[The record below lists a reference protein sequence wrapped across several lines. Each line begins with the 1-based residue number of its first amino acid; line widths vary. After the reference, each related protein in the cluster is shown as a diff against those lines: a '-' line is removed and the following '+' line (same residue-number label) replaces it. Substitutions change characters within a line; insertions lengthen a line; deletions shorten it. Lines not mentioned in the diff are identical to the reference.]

1 METHPIILSSPSWLP
16 PSCMVWDS
24 PVKGSFFWMN
34 EWMNERKN
42 ERMKEWKKE
51 RKKLSLLNNVH
62 FIDMFSF
69 LIWIRLK
76 LVAQTPKYQIRHI
89 FNLNM
94 NLRKGGYKGRS
105 YSIKETCRQP
115 PPQFS
120 LASAHFFSPLH
131 YLYPACCGSTQQF
144 KDNWSNHVG
153 LSVNFT
159 LPAGVPNTA
168 PSRWLN
174 LEK

>member
-1 METHPIILSSPSWLP
+1 MLKLVFRWKLTQSNSLLQADCRP
-16 PSCMVWDS
+16 PAWSGTARS
-24 PVKGSFFWMN
+24 KAAFSTS
-34 EWMNERKN
+34 E
-42 ERMKEWKKE
+42 KKE
-51 RKKLSLLNNVH
+51 RKQLSLLNNVH

-105 YSIKETCRQP
+105 YSIKATCRQP

-120 LASAHFFSPLH
+120 LASAHFFLP
-131 YLYPACCGSTQQF
+131 F
-144 KDNWSNHVG
+144 IID
-153 LSVNFT
+153 T
-159 LPAGVPNTA
+159 LPAVALPNSLRTTDPTTFA
-168 PSRWLN
+168 YLLISLC
-174 LEK
+174 LQECQTMHHQDDLI

>member
-1 METHPIILSSPSWLP
+1 MLKLVFRWKLTQSNPLLQAGCRP
-16 PSCMVWDS
+16 PAWSGTARS
-24 PVKGSFFWMN
+24 RAAFSTR
-34 EWMNERKN
+34 E
-42 ERMKEWKKE
+42 KE
-51 RKKLSLLNNVH
+51 RKQLSLLNNVH

-94 NLRKGGYKGRS
+94 NLKKGGYKGRS

-120 LASAHFFSPLH
+120 LASANFFSPLH

-144 KDNWSNHVG
+144 KDN
-153 LSVNFT
+153 
-159 LPAGVPNTA
+159 
-168 PSRWLN
+168 
-174 LEK
+174 

>member
-1 METHPIILSSPSWLP
+1 MLKLVFRWKLTQSNPLLQADCRP
-16 PSCMVWDS
+16 PAWSGTAQS
-24 PVKGSFFWMN
+24 RAAFSTR
-34 EWMNERKN
+34 E
-42 ERMKEWKKE
+42 KE
-51 RKKLSLLNNVH
+51 RKQLSLLNNVH

-94 NLRKGGYKGRS
+94 NLRKGAYKGRS

-144 KDNWSNHVG
+144 KDN
-153 LSVNFT
+153 
-159 LPAGVPNTA
+159 
-168 PSRWLN
+168 
-174 LEK
+174 

>member
-1 METHPIILSSPSWLP
+1 
-16 PSCMVWDS
+16 MVWDS
-24 PVKGSFFWMN
+24 PVKGSFFYKG
-34 EWMNERKN
+34 EK
-42 ERMKEWKKE
+42 KEKE
-51 RKKLSLLNNVH
+51 RKQLSLLNNVH

-115 PPQFS
+115 PPPPQFS
-120 LASAHFFSPLH
+120 LASAHFFLPFIIYTLLW
-131 YLYPACCGSTQQF
+131 LYPT
-144 KDNWSNHVG
+144 V
-153 LSVNFT
+153 
-159 LPAGVPNTA
+159 
-168 PSRWLN
+168 
-174 LEK
+174 

>member
-1 METHPIILSSPSWLP
+1 MLKLVFRWKLTQSYSLLQADCRP
-16 PSCMVWDS
+16 PAWSGTAQS
-24 PVKGSFFWMN
+24 RAAFSTR
-34 EWMNERKN
+34 E
-42 ERMKEWKKE
+42 KE
-51 RKKLSLLNNVH
+51 RKKESKQLSLLNNVH

-94 NLRKGGYKGRS
+94 NLRKGAYKGRS

-144 KDNWSNHVG
+144 KDN
-153 LSVNFT
+153 
-159 LPAGVPNTA
+159 
-168 PSRWLN
+168 
-174 LEK
+174 

>member
-24 PVKGSFFWMN
+24 PVKGSFFY
-34 EWMNERKN
+34 ER
-42 ERMKEWKKE
+42 EREREKE
-51 RKKLSLLNNVH
+51 RKRERKQLSLLNNVH